1 MAGDG
6 IVVTPQLLEDLAKEL
21 DGCEGVISDA
31 AEQFIGAVTRA
42 LEAWQGKAR
51 QQYEARFNEVSP
63 ILTKTI
69 PELIHDM
76 STEARSRAKKF
87 SDADA

>member
-1 MAGDG
+1 MPGQG
-6 IVVTPQLLEDLAKEL
+6 IVVTPELLEKLAGQL
-21 DGCEGVISDA
+21 DGCEGSMSEA
-31 AEQFIGAVTRA
+31 ADQFIRAVTEA
-42 LEAWQGKAR
+42 LDAWKGNAR
-51 QQYEARFNEVSP
+51 QQYEARFNEIQP

-76 STEARSRAKKF
+76 SSEARSRAKRF